1 MPRAESWLKL
11 AAGAIFAFLYLPL
24 AVVVLFSFN
33 DSRLNAEWVGFTLD
47 WYRVLFADTEM
58 LNAALNSL
66 LIAVISSAGVT
77 SKAGFHTPAAA
88 GAIRRPCWCA
98 TACSRPSA
106 PTAGWVR

>member
-58 LNAALNSL
+58 LNAALNSQ
-66 LIAVISSAGVT
+66 LIAVISSAGAT
-77 SKAGFHTPAAA
+77 TRNGTPRTASRAA
-88 GAIRRPCWCA
+88 
-98 TACSRPSA
+98 
-106 PTAGWVR
+106 